1 MDRAGTEALLDR
13 LPLISGQQ
21 ARMMH
26 ALWEAGDARIRR
38 RAWQRG
44 RQALQARRGERLYET
59 ASDRVGRWI
68 RDHATGNL
76 GARYEV
82 YGSFSDQSLLDTR
95 IAAAPPILDAILGT
109 LVADVFP
116 ADELEELM
124 GPWSMATEDTTTATD
139 LADTTEATATTDPAD
154 KADTAEPGA

>member
-1 MDRAGTEALLDR
+1 MDRAGAELILNR
-13 LPLISGQQ
+13 LPLISGPQ

-26 ALWEAGDARIRR
+26 ALWESGDARIRQ

-44 RQALQARRGERLYET
+44 KQALRAQRAEPLYES
-59 ASDRVGRWI
+59 ANNAVSRWI

-76 GARYEV
+76 GQPYEV
-82 YGSFSDQSLLDTR
+82 YGSFSDQNRLETR

-116 ADELEELM
+116 ADELDELM
-124 GPWSMATEDTTTATD
+124 GPWSMAMEEDGGPGDAGP
-139 LADTTEATATTDPAD
+139 AHPAPRGDTHP
-154 KADTAEPGA
+154 